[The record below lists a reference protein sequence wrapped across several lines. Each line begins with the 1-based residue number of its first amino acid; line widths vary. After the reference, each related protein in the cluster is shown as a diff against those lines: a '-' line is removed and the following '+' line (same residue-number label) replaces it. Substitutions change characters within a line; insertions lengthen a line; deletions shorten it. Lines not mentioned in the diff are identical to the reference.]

1 MLALGCLSLKAGRTN
16 FLPSA
21 LLEVVIRDPCGV
33 VSPPLSMLQMLHIL
47 EVFLK
52 QRNYSYLKMDGTTTV
67 ASRQPL
73 IARFNEVRK
82 SW

>member
-1 MLALGCLSLKAGRTN
+1 MGL
-16 FLPSA
+16 F
-21 LLEVVIRDPCGV
+21 
-33 VSPPLSMLQMLHIL
+33 SPPSMLQMLHIL

-82 SW
+82 SC

>member
-1 MLALGCLSLKAGRTN
+1 MLKAGRSN
-16 FLPSA
+16 FLPSV
-21 LLEVVIRDPCGV
+21 LPEVVIRAPCGV
-33 VSPPLSMLQMLHIL
+33 VFALPSMLQMLHIL

-82 SW
+82 S